1 MTDCGEED
9 PASPCIGVCTIN
21 FETDLCDGCFRNLAE
36 IEQWWDY
43 SANEKRERLT
53 EIAERR
59 QRIIDGTYFD

>member
-1 MTDCGEED
+1 M
-9 PASPCIGVCTIN
+9 N
-21 FETDLCDGCFRNLAE
+21 LETDLCDGCFRNLTE